1 MARWLTVDPGSKMA
15 SGEPRVL
22 QDDHYKTSGSHERSG
37 VEESLFRVAPRKTH
51 LSTPSSTGT
60 IQEEDCMQDDPRS
73 QEEELLT
80 SMDQVTLAK
89 FVECF
94 PFLHHEHLPG

>member
-1 MARWLTVDPGSKMA
+1 
-15 SGEPRVL
+15 
-22 QDDHYKTSGSHERSG
+22 
-37 VEESLFRVAPRKTH
+37 
-51 LSTPSSTGT
+51 
-60 IQEEDCMQDDPRS
+60 MQDDPRS

-94 PFLHHEHLPG
+94 PFLHHEHLPGQMLDCETLYTMAGCFGNQERNT

>member
-1 MARWLTVDPGSKMA
+1 MSTAGRLLQDPGSPKNTPGMKHGITLA
-15 SGEPRVL
+15 S
-22 QDDHYKTSGSHERSG
+22 SGSKQDPSQY
-37 VEESLFRVAPRKTH
+37 S
-51 LSTPSSTGT
+51 SSTGT
-60 IQEEDCMQDDPRS
+60 TQEEDCMQDDPRS

>member
-1 MARWLTVDPGSKMA
+1 
-15 SGEPRVL
+15 
-22 QDDHYKTSGSHERSG
+22 
-37 VEESLFRVAPRKTH
+37 
-51 LSTPSSTGT
+51 
-60 IQEEDCMQDDPRS
+60 MQDDPRS